1 MPRVL
6 LTSLNAESGPHF
18 ELLTANGFEV
28 DVVDRRLNLWDGDVL
43 AEATRGYQA
52 VIAGSEPWSE
62 KVLRALPELR
72 VIARSGVGF
81 DAVNTKVCD
90 ELGIVIATTP
100 GVNHHAVAE
109 HTIAMLMAIA
119 RGFPWND
126 MWVREGKWQRVPGPR
141 VMGRTLGL
149 VGLGRIG
156 QATAERAAGLG
167 MKLIAFEPYADE
179 NFVDKWG
186 IELVTLDELFTQAD
200 YVSLH
205 CPATEETK
213 HLVNAERL
221 KMMKL
226 DAVLINTARGSLV
239 DEAAVI
245 SALEQKQ
252 IRAAGLDVFEVEPLP
267 VSSPL
272 VKMENVLLSGH
283 VAGLDNESHDGT
295 FELGAQII
303 IDLRNGKWPA
313 ECIQNLKGVENWSWE
328 R

>member
-6 LTSLNAESGPHF
+6 VTSLNGEHGPHF
-18 ELLTANGFEV
+18 EIFKENGFEC
-28 DVVDRRLNLWDGDVL
+28 DVVDRSLNLWNADDL
-43 AEATRGYQA
+43 IKATRGYQG

-62 KVLRALPELR
+62 NVLKALPELR

-81 DAVNTKVCD
+81 DAVDTKVCD
-90 ELGIVIATTP
+90 ELGIVVATTP
-100 GVNHHAVAE
+100 GVNHDAVAE

-126 MWVREGKWQRVPGPR
+126 MWVRRGYWERIAGPR
-141 VMGRTLGL
+141 VLGRTLGL

-156 QATAERAAGLG
+156 RATAERAAGLG

-179 NFVDKWG
+179 NFVGKWG
-186 IELVTLDELFTQAD
+186 IELVGVDDLFSRAD

-205 CPATEETK
+205 CPATKETK
-213 HLVNAERL
+213 HLVNADRL
-221 KMMKL
+221 KLMKP

-239 DEAAVI
+239 DEQALIA
-245 SALEQKQ
+245 ALEQKQ

-267 VSSPL
+267 VESPL

-295 FELGAQII
+295 YAMSARTII
-303 IDLRNGKWPA
+303 GLRDGEWPA
-313 ECIQNLKGVENWSWE
+313 ECIQNLKESKDWSWD

>member
-18 ELLTANGFEV
+18 DLLTANGFEV
-28 DVVDRRLNLWDGDVL
+28 DVVDRSLNLWESEVL
-43 AEATRGYQA
+43 AEATRGYHA

-62 KVLRALPELR
+62 NVLRNLPELR

-81 DAVNTKVCD
+81 DAVNTQVCD
-90 ELGIVIATTP
+90 ELGIVVATTP

-126 MWVREGKWQRVPGPR
+126 MWVRKGRWERVPGPR
-141 VMGRTLGL
+141 VLGCTLGL

-167 MKLIAFEPYADE
+167 MKLIAFEPYGDE
-179 NFVDKWG
+179 NFIAKWG
-186 IELVTLDELFTQAD
+186 IELVSLDELFTRAD

-221 KMMKL
+221 KTMKPE
-226 DAVLINTARGSLV
+226 AVLINTARGSLV
-239 DEAAVI
+239 DEAALI

-267 VSSPL
+267 VGSPL

-283 VAGLDNESHDGT
+283 VAGLDHESHDGT

-303 IDLRNGKWPA
+303 INLHNGEWPA
-313 ECIQNLKGVENWSWE
+313 ECIQNLKDVDGWSWE

>member
-6 LTSLNAESGPHF
+6 VTSLNGEHGPHF
-18 ELLTANGFEV
+18 DIFKEHGYEV
-28 DVVDRRLNLWDGDVL
+28 DVVDRSLDLWKPDVL
-43 AEATRGYQA
+43 AEAMRGYQA

-62 KVLRALPELR
+62 RVLRMLPHLR

-81 DAVNTKVCD
+81 DAVDTKVCD
-90 ELGIVIATTP
+90 ELGIVVATTP

-126 MWVREGKWQRVPGPR
+126 MWVRKGKWERVAGPR

-156 QATAERAAGLG
+156 RATAERAAGLG
-167 MKLIAFEPYADE
+167 MKLMAFEPYADE
-179 NFVDKWG
+179 NFIGKWG
-186 IELVTLDELFTQAD
+186 IELVSLDELFSQAD

-221 KMMKL
+221 KLMKP

-239 DEAAVI
+239 DEQALIA
-245 SALEQKQ
+245 ALEQKQ
-252 IRAAGLDVFEVEPLP
+252 IRAAGLDVFDEEPLP
-267 VSSPL
+267 VESPL
-272 VKMENVLLSGH
+272 IQMENVLLSGH
-283 VAGLDNESHDGT
+283 VAGLDYESHDGT
-295 FELGAQII
+295 YAMSARTI
-303 IDLRNGKWPA
+303 IDLHDGKWPE
-313 ECIQNLKGVENWSWE
+313 ECIQNLKGVEGWSWNK
-328 R
+328 